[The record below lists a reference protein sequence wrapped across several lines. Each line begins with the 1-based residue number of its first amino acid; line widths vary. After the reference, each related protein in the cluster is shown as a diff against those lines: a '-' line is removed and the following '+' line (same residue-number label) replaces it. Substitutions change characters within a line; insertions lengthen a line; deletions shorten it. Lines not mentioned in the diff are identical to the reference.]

1 MNEDLY
7 YARVGQITAL
17 TDLQQVNALLDQGW
31 ILIRVSETS
40 QKFEIGNGKAKLG
53 IVPVYVLGGIRQQPS
68 PIKKD
73 AKLSDEPSSTF
84 DPVVR
89 LEALPWAVSTFSDEV
104 DSIPPD
110 KIPSEI
116 ASFLRGKAG
125 KLRVPS
131 KDPTYF
137 EIEYHLTKSGW
148 LNRRKIKPK

>member
-68 PIKKD
+68 LIKKD
-73 AKLSDEPSSTF
+73 AKWSDEPSNPS
-84 DPVVR
+84 DPIVR
-89 LEALPWAVSTFSDEV
+89 LETLPWAMSTFSDEV

-116 ASFLRGKAG
+116 ADFLRGRAG

-131 KDPTYF
+131 KDPAYL